1 MACPPPT
8 PCRALPSLWLS
19 SSSATAGGRF
29 LPALGVVLLTMEKIE
44 EQFANLRIAKRC
56 AIMEDPAY
64 LLDIDVSKSVQAE
77 SNHLVAVSCSNKS
90 IRVYNRETLHLL
102 REYNAHPGLLNGVRF
117 AHTSDN
123 KLFSACSDGTIKCWD
138 TRLATQETV
147 QLFRGYPSNVF
158 ISFDINCNDLIVCA
172 GTEEVEEDTFMV
184 FWDARSNTDY
194 TSTAKEPLG
203 TYSETHN
210 DDITKICFH
219 PVQPNLVASGST
231 DGLVNV
237 FDINKE
243 DEDDALLAT
252 CNSDSSVSF
261 IGWSG
266 KDYKQ
271 VYCMTHTEGF
281 CWWDLSQIDTEE
293 PMTLLQILDVREVVC
308 IENSNLNYL
317 IGGLYHEKTDKLL
330 VVGGTSM
337 GNIHLINCGINGL
350 SLVGTLHGGHSA
362 TVRSFY
368 WNMTEDSLL
377 TGGEDA
383 QLLLWKPGAVERSLV
398 KKASMKIA
406 STVKQR
412 VRVHNS
418 HKRKK
423 Q

>member
-1 MACPPPT
+1 MIGEAPESMM
-8 PCRALPSLWLS
+8 L
-19 SSSATAGGRF
+19 F
-29 LPALGVVLLTMEKIE
+29 LPALGTVFLTTTMEKIE

-56 AIMEDPAY
+56 ALNGDPTY
-64 LLDIDVSKSVQAE
+64 LLDIDVSKSVEAE

-90 IRVYNRETLHLL
+90 IKVYNRETLHLL
-102 REYNAHPGLLNGVRF
+102 REYSGHPGLLNGVRF
-117 AHTSDN
+117 AHTSEN
-123 KLFSACSDGTIKCWD
+123 MLFSACSDGTIKCWD
-138 TRLATQETV
+138 IRLATQEAV
-147 QLFRGYPSNVF
+147 QSFSGYPSNVF
-158 ISFDINCNDLIVCA
+158 ISFDINCSDLIVCA
-172 GTEEVEEDTFMV
+172 GTEKVEEDTFMV
-184 FWDARSNTDY
+184 FWDARSNTNY
-194 TSTAKEPLG
+194 ACAAKEPLG

-219 PVQPNLVASGST
+219 PIKPNLVVSGST

-243 DEDDALLAT
+243 NEDDALIAT
-252 CNSDSSVSF
+252 CNSNSSVSF

-281 CWWDLSQIDTEE
+281 CWWDLTQIDTEE
-293 PMTLLQILDVREVVC
+293 PMTLLQILDVREVVF

-317 IGGLYHEKTDKLL
+317 IGGLYHEKADKLF
-330 VVGGTSM
+330 VVGGTAM
-337 GNIHLINCGINGL
+337 GNIHLINCGIDGL

-368 WNMTEDSLL
+368 WNMTDDSLL

-406 STVKQR
+406 SSVQQQ
-412 VRVHNS
+412 VRVHS
-418 HKRKK
+418 TSLKRKK
-423 Q
+423 K